1 MGHGRRDPLMI
12 HCQTPYEQ
20 FLCDDNAKVYGED
33 DRSGTL
39 REIDCPDCIEAIWDI
54 LEEAMV

>member
-1 MGHGRRDPLMI
+1 MV
-12 HCQTPYEQ
+12 HCPTPYEQ
-20 FLCDDNAKVYGED
+20 FLCDDNDKHYSED

-39 REIDCPDCIEAIWDI
+39 REIDCPDCIKAIWDI